1 MPKITLKLLE
11 RMKFDRVSLFSVV
24 ENKDD
29 GMYPL
34 PLQHLP
40 NQSLDRGRENGFYR
54 CLPEYSEII
63 CGLPRL
69 FVIISSS
76 SPPPP
81 RAAGGEDELQDDAV
95 GQAG

>member
-1 MPKITLKLLE
+1 
-11 RMKFDRVSLFSVV
+11 
-24 ENKDD
+24 
-29 GMYPL
+29 MYPL

-40 NQSLDRGRENGFYR
+40 NQSLDRERENGFCR

-81 RAAGGEDELQDDAV
+81 RAAGGEDELQDDAL